1 MNYRTCSLSHCTTCS
16 INVLYHVYILS
27 VLCVRLLFT
36 LSLGLE
42 KAWIC
47 RHGSWLWLTLTSK
60 VGEQSLCHVGRPY
73 PGERE
78 RDRERE
84 RECYTNEVF
93 ACSSVRVR
101 AILKTVLPILGKH
114 AQLTMKLDWFPWK
127 WGTVNVFPHSAHKL
141 SHVHLEQTLFVISH
155 SITHWK

>member
-1 MNYRTCSLSHCTTCS
+1 M
-16 INVLYHVYILS
+16 
-27 VLCVRLLFT
+27 
-36 LSLGLE
+36 
-42 KAWIC
+42 
-47 RHGSWLWLTLTSK
+47 
-60 VGEQSLCHVGRPY
+60 GEQSLCHVGRPY

-114 AQLTMKLDWFPWK
+114 AQLTMKLD
-127 WGTVNVFPHSAHKL
+127 
-141 SHVHLEQTLFVISH
+141 
-155 SITHWK
+155 